1 VITSPPRAIEEV
13 ESVGIQPL
21 RPTNRLRLGVLVS
34 GRGSNL
40 QALLDCVVA
49 ASLPAEIVAVA
60 SNRPSA
66 PALGRARF
74 AGVETASF
82 PQSAYG
88 DKAERDAAMCD
99 YLVGRGVELLVLAG
113 YDRVLAPVVL
123 ETFRNRIINIHPSLL
138 PAFSGTLHA
147 PAEALAHGVKVS
159 GCTVHFVDGNL
170 DAGPIILQRAVQV
183 EEDDTAETLAARILV
198 HEHQILPEAIR
209 LIAAGRVRIDG
220 RRCHI
225 LPSARE

>member
-1 VITSPPRAIEEV
+1 VITSPPRSTEAV
-13 ESVGIQPL
+13 DSAGILPL
-21 RPTNRLRLGVLVS
+21 RPVSQLRLGVLVS

-40 QALLDCVVA
+40 QALLDRA
-49 ASLPAEIVAVA
+49 ADGSLPAEIVAVA

-66 PALGRARF
+66 LALDRARA
-74 AGVETASF
+74 AGVDCASF
-82 PQSAYG
+82 PQSAFR
-88 DKAERDAAMCD
+88 DKDERDAAMCN
-99 YLVGRGVELLVLAG
+99 YLVDRGVELLILAG

-138 PAFSGTLHA
+138 PAFSGTLRA
-147 PAEALAHGVKVS
+147 PAEALAHGVKVA
-159 GCTVHFVDGNL
+159 GCTVHFVDDNL
-170 DAGPIILQRAVQV
+170 DAGPIILQRAVPV

-225 LPSARE
+225 APPARE